1 VQLFILL
8 YHYNLKTMK
17 ILIVDNDFS
26 TVTTL
31 QALLQNEGTFQ
42 IEVAYS
48 GQEGLDKMSATP
60 NYDVILLD
68 IMMPQISGMDVCK
81 AMIKNPRLSK
91 IPVLLMS
98 SALPIP
104 PEDFHESLEKSNE
117 LSVIKGVL
125 EKPFTTEAL
134 LEQIYKVA
142 RPILR

>member
-1 VQLFILL
+1 
-8 YHYNLKTMK
+8 MK
-17 ILIVDNDFS
+17 ILIVDNDPS

-31 QALLQNEGTFQ
+31 QALLANEGSFQ

-48 GQEGLDKMSATP
+48 GEEGLAKMTANP
-60 NYDVILLD
+60 NYDVVLLD

-81 AMIKNPRLSK
+81 SMIQNPRLQK

-104 PEDFHESLEKSNE
+104 PNEFHESMEKSNE

-125 EKPFTTEAL
+125 EKPFTTSDL
-134 LEQIYKVA
+134 LAQIYKVA
-142 RPILR
+142 RPALR

>member
-1 VQLFILL
+1 
-8 YHYNLKTMK
+8 MK
-17 ILIVDNDFS
+17 ILIVDNDPS

-31 QALLQNEGTFQ
+31 QALLANEGSFQ

-48 GQEGLDKMSATP
+48 GEEGLAKMTATP
-60 NYDVILLD
+60 NYDVVLLD

-81 AMIKNPRLSK
+81 SMIQNPRLQK

-104 PEDFHESLEKSNE
+104 PNEFHESMEKSSE

-125 EKPFTTEAL
+125 EKPFTTSDL
-134 LEQIYKVA
+134 LAQIYKVA
-142 RPILR
+142 RPALR

>member
-1 VQLFILL
+1 
-8 YHYNLKTMK
+8 MK
-17 ILIVDNDFS
+17 ILIVDNDPS

-31 QALLQNEGTFQ
+31 QALLQNEGSFQ

-48 GQEGLDKMSATP
+48 GQEGLDKMTANP
-60 NYDVILLD
+60 NYDVVLLD

-81 AMIKNPRLSK
+81 AMIQNPRLQR

-104 PEDFHESLEKSNE
+104 PAEFRESMEKSDE

-125 EKPFTTEAL
+125 EKPFTTADL
-134 LEQIYKVA
+134 LAQIYRVA

>member
-1 VQLFILL
+1 
-8 YHYNLKTMK
+8 MK
-17 ILIVDNDFS
+17 ILIVDNDPS

-31 QALLQNEGTFQ
+31 QALLQNEGSFQ

-48 GQEGLDKMSATP
+48 GQEGLDKMTANP
-60 NYDVILLD
+60 NYDVVLLD

-81 AMIKNPRLSK
+81 AMIQNPRLQRM
-91 IPVLLMS
+91 PVLLMS

-104 PEDFHESLEKSNE
+104 PAEFRESMEKSDE

-125 EKPFTTEAL
+125 EKPFTTADL
-134 LEQIYKVA
+134 LAQIYKVA

>member
-1 VQLFILL
+1 
-8 YHYNLKTMK
+8 MK
-17 ILIVDNDFS
+17 ILIVDNDYS

-31 QALLQNEGTFQ
+31 QALLQSEGAFQ
-42 IEVAYS
+42 IEVAYG
-48 GQEGLDKMSATP
+48 GQEGLDKMKANP

-81 AMIKNPRLSK
+81 AMIKDPRLAK

-104 PEDFHESLEKSNE
+104 PEDFQQSMEKSNE
-117 LSVIKGVL
+117 LSVIKGVI

-134 LEQIYKVA
+134 ISQIYKIA
-142 RPILR
+142 KPILR

>member
-1 VQLFILL
+1 
-8 YHYNLKTMK
+8 MK
-17 ILIVDNDFS
+17 ILIVDNDPS

-31 QALLQNEGTFQ
+31 QALLANEGSFQ

-48 GQEGLDKMSATP
+48 GEEGLAKMTANP
-60 NYDVILLD
+60 NYDVVLLD

-81 AMIKNPRLSK
+81 TMILNPRLQK

-104 PEDFHESLEKSNE
+104 PEDFHESMEKSNE

-125 EKPFTTEAL
+125 EKPFTTNDL
-134 LEQIYKVA
+134 LAQIYKVA
-142 RPILR
+142 RPALR